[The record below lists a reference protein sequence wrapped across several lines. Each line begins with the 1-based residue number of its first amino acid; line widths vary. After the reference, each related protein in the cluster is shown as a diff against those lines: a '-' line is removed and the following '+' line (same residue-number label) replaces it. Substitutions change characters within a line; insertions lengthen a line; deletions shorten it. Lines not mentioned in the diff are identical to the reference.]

1 MIDKIKDSIMGQS
14 LIEELQSI
22 EGKLREQYKLAKENG
37 EYLSTLQEYLHVSN
51 LYVCLCVCSLQ
62 NTIIYQNK
70 KAINLNKIEPLL
82 LNDLLKFV
90 SFNGEAQ
97 LLQISSKLL
106 SIIFAIVNLT
116 QN

>member
-1 MIDKIKDSIMGQS
+1 M
-14 LIEELQSI
+14 
-22 EGKLREQYKLAKENG
+22 
-37 EYLSTLQEYLHVSN
+37 
-51 LYVCLCVCSLQ
+51 CVCSLQ

-70 KAINLNKIEPLL
+70 KAINLNKIEPFL

-106 SIIFAIVNLT
+106 SII
-116 QN
+116 